1 MKIQDS
7 GAMAAPH
14 PSSTRR
20 NIRPLFNSRT
30 WLMLAAGLLFL
41 SGAVQAQYTYTTNN
55 SAITIT
61 GYTGPGDVLAIPGV
75 LTGLPVT
82 TIGDSAFNGNT
93 SLTNVTIPGSV
104 LNIGYYLNPA

>member
-1 MKIQDS
+1 MKAQHGEALATTHQS
-7 GAMAAPH
+7 PARRSH
-14 PSSTRR
+14 P
-20 NIRPLFNSRT
+20 PLFHSRT

-41 SGAVQAQYTYTTNN
+41 AGAVHAQYNYTTNN
-55 SAITIT
+55 GAITIT